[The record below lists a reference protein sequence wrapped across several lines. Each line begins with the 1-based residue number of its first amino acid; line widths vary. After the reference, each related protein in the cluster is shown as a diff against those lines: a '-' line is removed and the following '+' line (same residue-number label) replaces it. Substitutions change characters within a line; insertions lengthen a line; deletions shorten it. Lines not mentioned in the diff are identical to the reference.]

1 MLETNSPVRIA
12 PWKDNKRF
20 AYSVTYDEGLVETLG
35 FAWRLH
41 RDHGIPGHIS
51 AVPGLLGRLEGD
63 MSAGFLQSL
72 WNLRKF
78 AAPEHLQFLV
88 SQGWT
93 VGCQL
98 APGKDGGTVS
108 GGPAGYL
115 QEQRTLLEGAIGCPV
130 RSLAFADATSAAVWQ
145 EAAVEAGFDWLFTL
159 YDALNAPDD
168 PARIIRRSPL
178 YHRGALPNRLA
189 NDPYRL
195 LALARDRGAWVVD
208 VVRLV
213 DRYTQDSTRD
223 CTPAELEARF
233 NAVQTIGQE
242 NVWMASPVTVA
253 DYRFLRWSSRVQDI
267 LIGPRQ
273 LDLTIKVLG
282 AGRPFGSL
290 TLVVQPGPAW
300 GSPQARFSTGVQV
313 KLEHAAGGDWLLE
326 CPAIDGLKITIIDM
340 EE

>member
-1 MLETNSPVRIA
+1 MPETNSPVRIA

-20 AYSVTYDEGLVETLG
+20 AYSVTYDEGLVEILG

-51 AVPGLLGRLEGD
+51 AVPSLLGKLEGD

-78 AAPEHLQFLV
+78 AEPEHLQFLV

-93 VGCQL
+93 VGCQF
-98 APGKDGGTVS
+98 APGKDGGTVR
-108 GGPAGYL
+108 GGPAGFL
-115 QEQRTLLEGAIGCPV
+115 QEQRALLEAAVGCPV
-130 RSLAFADATSAAVWQ
+130 RSLAFADATYAAIWQ

-159 YDALNAPDD
+159 FDALNAPDD
-168 PARIIRRSPL
+168 PARIVRRSPL
-178 YHRGALPNRLA
+178 YHRGPLPNRLA

-213 DRYTQDSTRD
+213 DRYIQDSSRD

-233 NAVQTIGQE
+233 NAVHTIGQG
-242 NVWMASPVTVA
+242 NVWLASPVAVA
-253 DYRFLRWSSRVQDI
+253 DYRFLRWSSRLEDI
-267 LIGPRQ
+267 LIGPRH
-273 LDLTIKVLG
+273 LDLTLRVSR
-282 AGRPFGSL
+282 ADQSSSSL
-290 TLVVQPGPAW
+290 TLVVQANPAW
-300 GSPQARFSTGVQV
+300 RSPQAQFNTGAQAEL
-313 KLEHAAGGDWLLE
+313 KCAAGEDWLLD
-326 CPAIDGLKITIIDM
+326 CPAIDGLKITIVDM
-340 EE
+340 EQ

>member
-1 MLETNSPVRIA
+1 MPETSSPVRIA

-20 AYSVTYDEGLVETLG
+20 AYSVTYDEGLVEILG

-41 RDHGIPGHIS
+41 CDHGIPGHIS
-51 AVPGLLGRLEGD
+51 AVPGLLGKLEGD

-78 AAPEHLQFLV
+78 AEPAHLQFLV

-93 VGCQL
+93 VGCQF
-98 APGKDGGTVS
+98 APSKDGGAARE
-108 GGPAGYL
+108 GPAGFL
-115 QEQRTLLEGAIGCPV
+115 QEQRALLEAAIGCPV
-130 RSLAFADATSAAVWQ
+130 QSLAFADATSAAVWQ
-145 EAAVEAGFDWLFTL
+145 EAAMQAGFDWLFTL

-178 YHRGALPNRLA
+178 YHRGPLPNRLA

-195 LALARDRGAWVVD
+195 LALARDRGDWVVD

-242 NVWMASPVTVA
+242 NVWLASPVAVA
-253 DYRFLRWSSRVQDI
+253 DYRFLRWSSRVENV

-273 LDLTIKVLG
+273 INLTLKVSG
-282 AGRPFGSL
+282 THPSCSSL
-290 TLVVQPGPAW
+290 TLVVQTDPAW
-300 GSPQARFSTGVQV
+300 RSPQARFSTGAQA
-313 KLEHAAGGDWLLE
+313 KLKPAAGGDWLLE
-326 CPAIDGLKITIIDM
+326 CPAIDGLKIAIIDL